1 MGIRRVVDGEGI
13 SGPGP
18 GQLMNTSQAS
28 LESLFA
34 GLHLADIHQTL
45 IRNIIS
51 LRASQDL
58 FDDLSDTPADWVVAQ
73 RCESG
78 VKPHGYVSPATA
90 LYRPFEEADWFNA
103 VEFPFKNW
111 SASRFC
117 DGTFGI
123 WYGADTVGTSVH
135 ETVYHW
141 RTRLLRDAGFEQ
153 LVLNGVRESITAE
166 RKIYG
171 VRCDAA
177 LIDLRPQV
185 TLFPSLVDMEHYH
198 STQPI
203 GARLK
208 REGHP
213 GLVSCSARCD
223 GDVYAVL
230 NANVLSGASI
240 QSYLTYQLTA
250 QGVRVSR
257 GMGDTWMWIT

>member
-1 MGIRRVVDGEGI
+1 M
-13 SGPGP
+13 SS
-18 GQLMNTSQAS
+18 LQAS

-34 GLHLADIHQTL
+34 GLHLADIHETL
-45 IRNIIS
+45 IRNIVS
-51 LRASQDL
+51 LRVSQDL
-58 FDDLSDTPADWVVAQ
+58 FDDLSDNPDDWMVAQ
-73 RCESG
+73 RCELAA
-78 VKPHGYVSPATA
+78 KPHGYVSPATA
-90 LYRPFEEADWFNA
+90 LFRPFEEADWLNA
-103 VEFPFKNW
+103 VDFPFKNW

-117 DGTFGI
+117 DGTFGV
-123 WYGADTVGTSVH
+123 WYGAGTVKTSVH

-141 RTRLLRDAGFEQ
+141 RTRLLRDAGFER
-153 LVLNGVRESITAE
+153 LVLNGVRENITAE
-166 RKIYG
+166 RKVYG

-177 LIDLRPQV
+177 LIDLRSRV
-185 TLFPSLVDMEHYH
+185 TMFPSLVDTEDYH

-213 GLVSCSARCD
+213 GLVTCSARCD

-257 GMGDTWMWIT
+257 GTDDAWMWIT

>member
-1 MGIRRVVDGEGI
+1 MI
-13 SGPGP
+13 
-18 GQLMNTSQAS
+18 
-28 LESLFA
+28 F
-34 GLHLADIHQTL
+34 L
-45 IRNIIS
+45 IRLLTGWWHSGVN
-51 LRASQDL
+51 RASSRMVMFL
-58 FDDLSDTPADWVVAQ
+58 RPLRYIAPSRRLTGSTRSSFLS
-73 RCESG
+73 
-78 VKPHGYVSPATA
+78 
-90 LYRPFEEADWFNA
+90 
-103 VEFPFKNW
+103 
-111 SASRFC
+111 
-117 DGTFGI
+117 
-123 WYGADTVGTSVH
+123 
-135 ETVYHW
+135 
-141 RTRLLRDAGFEQ
+141 RTGPRAGFAMALLGSGMAPTRWAPPCTKPFITGERVFCVM
-153 LVLNGVRESITAE
+153 LALSSLCSTACGRVLRQSVRFTESVVM
-166 RKIYG
+166 RS
-171 VRCDAA
+171 

>member
-1 MGIRRVVDGEGI
+1 M
-13 SGPGP
+13 
-18 GQLMNTSQAS
+18 
-28 LESLFA
+28 
-34 GLHLADIHQTL
+34 
-45 IRNIIS
+45 
-51 LRASQDL
+51 
-58 FDDLSDTPADWVVAQ
+58 
-73 RCESG
+73 
-78 VKPHGYVSPATA
+78 
-90 LYRPFEEADWFNA
+90 RPYHPRTDVWIPWFCQ
-103 VEFPFKNW
+103 K
-111 SASRFC
+111 SA
-117 DGTFGI
+117 
-123 WYGADTVGTSVH
+123 A
-135 ETVYHW
+135 
-141 RTRLLRDAGFEQ
+141 
-153 LVLNGVRESITAE
+153 
-166 RKIYG
+166 
-171 VRCDAA
+171 DAA

-185 TLFPSLVDMEHYH
+185 TLFPSLADIEHYH